1 MEYLIQAIGIVGAV
15 FTFVAFQCKR
25 HFRILIVKTCSVL
38 CFALQFALMEAY
50 TGAVMNVFEIVVLL
64 TSAVLV
70 AKNKKTLPFVIAACV
85 LCTIVGALSWVG
97 YASLL
102 AIAGELFV
110 TVASGVRSPKYL
122 RCIFFFG
129 SLCWLIY
136 DSIYFS
142 LGGIIT
148 EVFSLTSI
156 IIATV
161 MLLRE
166 ERKQKKQAEQ
176 TNETDE

>member
-1 MEYLIQAIGIVGAV
+1 MVYLIQAIGIVGAI
-15 FTFVAFQCKR
+15 FAFIAFLNKH
-25 HFRILIVKTCSVL
+25 HFKILIIKTCSVL
-38 CFALQFALMEAY
+38 CFALQFGLMRAY
-50 TGAVMNVFEIVVLL
+50 TGMAMNIVEIAVLL

-70 AKNKKTLPFVIAACV
+70 AKNKKTLPFVVAACFV
-85 LCTIVGALSWVG
+85 CAAVGALSWVG

-110 TVASGVRSPKYL
+110 TVASGVREPKYL
-122 RCIFFFG
+122 RVVFFFG

-136 DSIYFS
+136 DCVYFS
-142 LGGIIT
+142 LGGIVT

-161 MLLRE
+161 LLLHE
-166 ERKQKKQAEQ
+166 ERKRKKQAEPAPK
-176 TNETDE
+176 EE

>member
-15 FTFVAFQCKR
+15 FAFIAFQNKH
-25 HFRILIVKTCSVL
+25 HFRILLLKTCSVL
-38 CFALQFALMEAY
+38 CFSLQFGLMRAY
-50 TGAVMNVFEIVVLL
+50 TGMAMNVVETVVLL
-64 TSAVLV
+64 TSAFLV
-70 AKNKKTLPFVIAACV
+70 AKNKKTLPFVITASV
-85 LCTIVGALSWVG
+85 LCVVIGALSWVG

-110 TVASGVRSPKYL
+110 TVASGVRNPKYL

-136 DSIYFS
+136 DSICFS

-148 EVFSLTSI
+148 EVFSLASI